1 MARLFVGIGL
11 PETYRQSLSPLTT
24 SLSRLTDN
32 CINWSR
38 PDTWHLTLKFLG
50 ETEEARIPAIKDA
63 LSTLDF
69 PRFTLQ
75 AGGAGAFPNAQRPKV
90 LWLGLAQGADQAAG
104 LASGIEDALAAV
116 GVPREQK
123 RFRPHLTL
131 GRVRRPGPGNHQPLL
146 DAAAQTQWPPFTVN
160 RFTLYQSTLAPTGAT
175 HTALAE
181 FALAG

>member
-11 PETYRQSLSPLTT
+11 PDTYRQLLKPLTA
-24 SLSRLTDN
+24 SLSRLTDSS
-32 CINWSR
+32 INWSR
-38 PDTWHLTLKFLG
+38 PGTWHLTLKFLG
-50 ETEEARIPAIKDA
+50 ETEEARIPALKDA
-63 LSTLDF
+63 LASLDS
-69 PRFTLQ
+69 PCFTLR

-90 LWLGLAQGADQAAG
+90 LWLGLAQGADQATG
-104 LASGIEDALAAV
+104 LASAIEDALAAV

-123 RFRPHLTL
+123 QFRPHLTL
-131 GRVRRPGPGNHQPLL
+131 GRVRKPGPGDWQPLL